1 MDYAKYN
8 IYFQN
13 VWLAGT
19 IKESAHQADYLWYSI
34 IRRQTVILNG

>member
-13 VWLAGT
+13 VWFAGI
-19 IKESAHQADYLWYSI
+19 IKESAQQADYLW
-34 IRRQTVILNG
+34 L